1 MNFCSLS
8 FDFLLYQN
16 LQENYNIAIANYSE
30 LTSYKVRLHILAY
43 ICYEHIETKTCWINF
58 HICVNFTLLSSNFH
72 VVFYHYFWFYC
83 SWFAQSFTL
92 NITRILHLVYT
103 VTADGWECR
112 VVCSR
117 TNTRGT
123 DSTLLQRLIV
133 RGLRII
139 CFLINV
145 QTLHR
150 LYLCIPF
157 VISHNFKEMNL
168 IYTPQ
173 GFGQRTRFSLK
184 LWPLSS
190 LMSL

>member
-1 MNFCSLS
+1 MWYFTTT
-8 FDFLLYQN
+8 FDFTVPDLHNPLP
-16 LQENYNIAIANYSE
+16 
-30 LTSYKVRLHILAY
+30 LTSLGFSTFSVHSDSRRLGV
-43 ICYEHIETKTCWINF
+43 W
-58 HICVNFTLLSSNFH
+58 S
-72 VVFYHYFWFYC
+72 
-83 SWFAQSFTL
+83 
-92 NITRILHLVYT
+92 
-103 VTADGWECR
+103 
-112 VVCSR
+112 VVCSQ

-139 CFLINV
+139 CFLFTV

-168 IYTPQ
+168 IYTPR